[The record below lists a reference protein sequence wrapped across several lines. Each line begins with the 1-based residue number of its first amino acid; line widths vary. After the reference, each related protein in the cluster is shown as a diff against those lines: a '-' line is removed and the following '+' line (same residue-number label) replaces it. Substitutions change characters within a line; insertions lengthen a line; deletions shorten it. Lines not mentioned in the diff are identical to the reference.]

1 MNDVTTP
8 DDPTDTAETP
18 AACGVS
24 EKDCP
29 VINTL
34 KGAVIGIAN
43 IIPGVSGGTMA
54 LVLGIYD
61 RLIAA
66 VGRFGPSTLRDV
78 ARAARSPRRFEAFRD
93 VARSHDAVFLA
104 TLGLGAILAIFATS
118 ALMKHLLEKAHD
130 PTYAFFFGLVAASV
144 IVPYSLLRRRSWRE
158 VASAVAAVAIT
169 VGITQMMSP
178 EEKLDAARTKAAM
191 RAAKEARADGVVT
204 TAQAPTLAT
213 DDASDPAADP
223 TLTRAAFF
231 ALVGAVAIS
240 AMILPG
246 ISGSFLLLLFGAY
259 FDILRAVS
267 EFDFVVIGSFA
278 GGALVGLAL
287 FVRLLHF
294 LLARWYSPT
303 MAFLAGLMIGSLWNL
318 WPFRRV
324 ETVGDQ
330 AFYLEPVLP
339 TSFGTNEAWVL
350 GAFIAGTAIALGFYA
365 LDRRRARQAA

>member
-1 MNDVTTP
+1 MNDSTTP
-8 DDPTDTAETP
+8 DEATETVQAP
-18 AACGVS
+18 AACVVPG
-24 EKDCP
+24 KDCP
-29 VINTL
+29 VVNTL

-66 VGRFGPSTLRDV
+66 IGRFGPSTLRDLV
-78 ARAARSPRRFEAFRD
+78 RAARSPRRLSAFRD
-93 VARSHDAVFLA
+93 VARSHDAMFLG

-118 ALMKHLLEKAHD
+118 ALMKQLLEKAHD
-130 PTYAFFFGLVAASV
+130 PTYAFFFGLVAASIV
-144 IVPYSLLRRRSWRE
+144 VPYSLLRRRAWRE
-158 VASAVAAVAIT
+158 VASAVAAIAIT

-178 EEKLDAARTKAAM
+178 EEKLNAARTKAAI
-191 RAAKEARADGVVT
+191 RAAKEARADQVT
-204 TAQAPTLAT
+204 SPDAPALAT
-213 DDASDPAADP
+213 DDTPAPAADP
-223 TLTRAAFF
+223 ALTRAAFF

-278 GGALVGLAL
+278 AGALVGLAL

-324 ETVGDQ
+324 ETVGDK
-330 AFYLEPVLP
+330 AFYLEPVWP
-339 TSFGTNEAWVL
+339 TSFGANEAWVL

-365 LDRRRARQAA
+365 LDRRRARQTA